1 MYSTR
6 RKCVSRLGVGCC
18 LASIPKQVSQSVTRV
33 TLLLRNNSRSI
44 CVANRRSNDAR
55 GTPKFVPNLSRRDL
69 GSLFFMRTPF
79 AKLSVLVVADL
90 LVTVRD
96 WIWNATF
103 TACSSE
109 SEISLLPVLWLFA
122 HICHIYFWIIM
133 PCFTKTCIM
142 KFSSYKLL
150 SRTLPPFRSSSEN
163 KLTPLKS
170 HNKIYDLKHF
180 NPRKNKGKKNGGFT
194 IFYRKISVSIIISV
208 AHIV

>member
-55 GTPKFVPNLSRRDL
+55 GTPKFVPSLSRRDL
-69 GSLFFMRTPF
+69 GSLFFMGTPF

-90 LVTVRD
+90 LERVRD

-103 TACSSE
+103 TARSSE

-122 HICHIYFWIIM
+122 HICHIYFWIIIIIII
-133 PCFTKTCIM
+133 IM

-150 SRTLPPFRSSSEN
+150 SRTLPPFRSSSEHN
-163 KLTPLKS
+163 LTPLKS

-194 IFYRKISVSIIISV
+194 FFTEKFLL
-208 AHIV
+208 AL